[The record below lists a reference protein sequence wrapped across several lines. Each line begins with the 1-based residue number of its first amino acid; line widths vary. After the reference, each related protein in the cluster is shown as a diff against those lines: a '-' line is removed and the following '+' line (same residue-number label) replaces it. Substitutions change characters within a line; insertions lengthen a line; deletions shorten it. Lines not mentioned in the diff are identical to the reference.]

1 MKFYVEILLK
11 TVVMTGLSAVFW
23 LYFCVPS
30 YQTYKDLHTFLA
42 ESSTPYQERM
52 MPAVSVWSQEEDTE
66 LLYHNIQESAT
77 LHFSLGFFY
86 SFRFLASFESRY
98 TMSGEECVMVRTLVM
113 RKRNIPSSSVVLSSL
128 QLTGPV
134 SSNKWELRIHQ

>member
-1 MKFYVEILLK
+1 MNIKINNTLVLSSLPSPVLTLYKIDLKITMKFYVEILLK

-30 YQTYKDLHTFLA
+30 YQTYTDLQTFLA

-77 LHFSLGFFY
+77 LHFSL
-86 SFRFLASFESRY
+86 
-98 TMSGEECVMVRTLVM
+98 
-113 RKRNIPSSSVVLSSL
+113 
-128 QLTGPV
+128 
-134 SSNKWELRIHQ
+134 